1 MKNRPCRLE
10 LSRDTQGIVYLLIQ
24 VSQSLGNPYRVFHPP
39 FFEVSGGLYIITFIL
54 YRSQIGCYEIFGCG
68 CYRDATENSFERRE
82 TSEIRVVCMRA
93 RTAVVIVILFL
104 AICILPVAAETI
116 FIQTTPDNVLI
127 TISSAAGT
135 IASGRSAPDSV
146 HGGSWFQ
153 ADIPPGS
160 YTIRGERDGYVTQ
173 TTTTIVISGWSPT
186 VTLDLPTASVSMGRI
201 VAATNVCGAEIGYS
215 DPTKTTIGFGTT
227 LALIPDTV
235 PCYYSTSVPAGTY
248 EISARKPGYET
259 QHQTVT
265 VTAGS
270 ETPVSFTL
278 SGPAVVTTTAPVG
291 RPGEYTLEISPG
303 PASVKECIS
312 YATDEGILTQGKTI
326 CTESEYT
333 APRTS
338 TLLSSQYLELT
349 ASKKGYI
356 PQMVKVQISPGE
368 IRAVRITLQPAGA
381 ELFPTATPQRILPY
395 DTPTREPMMTLTV
408 VPTRTVLNPD
418 VTSSSGEP
426 TAPTASVTTAPAP
439 EATGP
444 VVTLAPPDYDVI
456 GGLLRFF
463 GNIFGGR

>member
-1 MKNRPCRLE
+1 
-10 LSRDTQGIVYLLIQ
+10 
-24 VSQSLGNPYRVFHPP
+24 
-39 FFEVSGGLYIITFIL
+39 
-54 YRSQIGCYEIFGCG
+54 
-68 CYRDATENSFERRE
+68 
-82 TSEIRVVCMRA
+82 MRA
-93 RTAVVIVILFL
+93 RTTVVIVILLL
-104 AICILPVAAETI
+104 AMCILPVAAETI

-127 TISSAAGT
+127 TISSATGT

-146 HGGSWFQ
+146 HGGFWFQ

-160 YTIRGERDGYVTQ
+160 YTIRGERDGYITQ
-173 TTTTIVISGWSPT
+173 TITTSVISGWSPT
-186 VTLDLPTASVSMGRI
+186 VALDLPTASASMGRI
-201 VAATNVCGAEIGYS
+201 VASTNVCGAEIGYS

-227 LALIPDTV
+227 QALIPDTV

-248 EISARKPGYET
+248 EISAGKPGYET

-278 SGPAVVTTTAPVG
+278 NGPAVVTTTASVG
-291 RPGEYTLEISPG
+291 RPGEYTLEISPS

-333 APRTS
+333 AQRTS

-356 PQMVKVQISPGE
+356 PQTVKIRLSPGE
-368 IRAVRITLQPAGA
+368 IRAVRITLQPADK
-381 ELFPTATPQRILPY
+381 ELFPTATPPIIIPY
-395 DTPTREPMMTLTV
+395 DTPAREPVRTLTI
-408 VPTRTVLNPD
+408 VPTRTVLSPD
-418 VTSSSGEP
+418 IESGSRETALP
-426 TAPTASVTTAPAP
+426 TAAVTTAPAP

-444 VVTLAPPDYDVI
+444 VVTLAPPGYDVI